1 MNLVIQPGDCFP
13 LGAMVRDGGVNFCV
27 YARGATAVDL
37 LLFESPESPAPK
49 TTIHLSPDINRTFH
63 YWHVFIV
70 GISAGQVY
78 GYRVA
83 GPYNPAQGTRFN
95 PNKILLDPYARSVV
109 GWENY
114 SRQAATD
121 GSDNCAQ
128 ALRAVVVDPL
138 KYEWEG
144 DLHPQ
149 TPYAETV
156 IYELHVGGFTQHP
169 SSGLSPEKRGT
180 YAGLIEKI
188 PYLKSLGITAVELMP
203 VQQFDATD
211 APQGLTNYWG
221 YSPVAFFA
229 PHCGYSSRQDNLG
242 PVNEFRDM
250 VKAFHQAGIEVILDV
265 VFNHTAEGNQQGPTL
280 SLKGFSNEDYYIL
293 QDDYKAYYK
302 DYSGCGNTLKTSAI
316 SAYMILDCLRYWV
329 TEMHVDGFR
338 FDLASVLSRG
348 VTGEPLANP
357 PLLWMINTDP
367 ALANVKIIAE
377 AWDAAGLY
385 QVGNFA
391 GERFAEW
398 NGPYRDDVRRFV
410 KGDDGLIRALADRI
424 MGSPDLYALNQKS
437 PNYSVHFV
445 TCHDGFTLYDMV
457 SYNYKHNLANGE
469 DNRDGANDNWSWDC
483 GIEGPTDDP
492 EVQKLRIKQA
502 KNLLVLWAM
511 SQGTPMLLMGDE
523 MLRSQL
529 GNNNAYCQNNPISWL
544 NWDGINSQAD
554 FLRFVRQLIEFIQNL
569 QVFRHDYPLMVT
581 SETIAEPAIT
591 WHGTALGQPDW
602 SYDSHSLAFTLRY
615 GEFNESL
622 HVMLNAFYQPL
633 AFELP
638 SLGGKGHWRRVVDTA
653 LDSPD
658 DFCCVEKAAEV
669 EESVY
674 RVDERSSVV
683 LMACG

>member
-37 LLFESPESPAPK
+37 LLFESPESPKPE
-49 TTIHLSPDINRTFH
+49 TTIRLSPDINQTFH
-63 YWHVFIV
+63 YWHVFIAGV
-70 GISAGQVY
+70 SAGQVY
-78 GYRVA
+78 GYRVT
-83 GPYNPAQGTRFN
+83 GPCNPSQGTRFN
-95 PNKILLDPYARSVV
+95 PNKVLLDPYARSVV
-109 GWENY
+109 GWQNY

-121 GSDNCAQ
+121 DSDNCAQ

-144 DLHPQ
+144 DLHPR
-149 TPYAETV
+149 TPYAETI
-156 IYELHVGGFTQHP
+156 IYELHVGGFTQHA
-169 SSGLSPEKRGT
+169 SSGLPVEKRGT

-203 VQQFDATD
+203 VQEFDATD
-211 APQGLTNYWG
+211 APAGLTNYWG

-229 PHCGYSSRQDNLG
+229 PHRGYSSRQDKLG

-250 VKAFHQAGIEVILDV
+250 VKAFHRAGIEVILDV
-265 VFNHTAEGNQQGPTL
+265 VFNHTAEGNHQGPTL
-280 SLKGFSNEDYYIL
+280 SLKGFGNEDYYIL
-293 QDDYKAYYK
+293 DQACKGYYK

-316 SAYMILDCLRYWV
+316 SGYLILDCLRYWV
-329 TEMHVDGFR
+329 TEMHIDGFR

-348 VTGEPLANP
+348 VTGEPLVNP

-367 ALANVKIIAE
+367 ALASTKIIAE

-385 QVGNFA
+385 QVGHFA

-398 NGPYRDDVRRFV
+398 NGPYRDDIRRFV
-410 KGDDGLIRALADRI
+410 KGDSGVIRALADRI
-424 MGSPDLYALNQKS
+424 VGSPDLYALNRKS

-469 DNRDGANDNWSWDC
+469 ENRDGANDNWSWDC
-483 GIEGPTDDP
+483 GIEGPTDDLA
-492 EVQKLRIKQA
+492 VQKLRLKQA

-523 MLRSQL
+523 TLRSQL
-529 GNNNAYCQNNPISWL
+529 GNNNAYCQNNPISWF
-544 NWDGINSQAD
+544 NWDNVTTQAD
-554 FLRFVRQLIEFIQNL
+554 FLHFVQGLIEFIQNL
-569 QVFRHDYPLMVT
+569 QVFRHDHHLVAT
-581 SETIAEPAIT
+581 SQAITEPAIT
-591 WHGTALGQPDW
+591 WHGTRLGLPDW

-615 GEFNESL
+615 GKFNESL

-633 AFELP
+633 VFELP

-653 LDSPD
+653 LESPD
-658 DFCCVEKAAEV
+658 DFCCVEKATKV
-669 EESVY
+669 DSSVY
-674 RVDERSSVV
+674 KVDERSSVV
-683 LMACG
+683 LIACK